1 MRSRKDVK
9 YVNRCSLAYN
19 ACATLLV
26 GLHFSPKGCFRA
38 AFGAFARRP
47 FRRRTEWARS
57 GYRAHS
63 VQTRCP
69 WRGDRDCSAGC
80 TGMHRRPVGMPT
92 GRGLFR
98 LRGLRGCGAGFHGVC
113 AASAKRLVC
122 HRAPGALPMPGKA
135 FQALKMTGFYCFLT

>member
-1 MRSRKDVK
+1 MYLTCARTRSRKDVK

-69 WRGDRDCSAGC
+69 WRGDR
-80 TGMHRRPVGMPT
+80 
-92 GRGLFR
+92 
-98 LRGLRGCGAGFHGVC
+98 GCGAGARACISALLACRHRLAFPAFEDC
-113 AASAKRLVC
+113 ADVARVFSGCVLRPQSSSFS
-122 HRAPGALPMPGKA
+122 HRVPGALPMSDKA
-135 FQALKMTGFYCFLT
+135 F